1 LKKKTYSFLLLFFIT
16 TFIVISQYNINVNA
30 NVSASNFSIYIIKD
44 KSFSFQLTDN
54 ITQFL
59 TLNAINSAFNVTGNS
74 LVMQEDEGEFHF
86 TSNENS
92 TIRINHNMDVV
103 TIEIRDILEETLLGN
118 NSSFDIYKDNYV
130 SIIFK
135 IKGIDISGVFT
146 QIVFFVLSVVGLI
159 ITPPI
164 SDIVSKNDKMQQIFI
179 WVCGWLFFGMLF
191 FVWIYAW

>member
-1 LKKKTYSFLLLFFIT
+1 MTY
-16 TFIVISQYNINVNA
+16 A
-30 NVSASNFSIYIIKD
+30 NVFMVNSFPIYIAQD
-44 KSFSFQLTDN
+44 RAFSFQLRDN

-59 TLNAINSAFNVTGNS
+59 TLNATNNAFNITTNT
-74 LVMQEDEGEFHF
+74 LIMDNDEGLFYF
-86 TSNENS
+86 TPNTDS
-92 TIRINHNMDVV
+92 TIRINHNMDYV
-103 TIEIRDILEETLLGN
+103 TIKGYNHTNRELIIGSGN
-118 NSSFDIYKDNYV
+118 YYTVYENEQVN
-130 SIIFK
+130 IIFR
-135 IKGIDISGVFT
+135 IKGYDISRVFA